1 MGMKRFTSVL
11 VGLALLCGCTNQGDT
26 EGPEPVGTA
35 GEAGYAPIPPGYD
48 WPADPATLERAV
60 RDRDLA
66 AVRQHGWKLWAGINQ
81 PISDSDQLPVWW
93 TWSTTTQ
100 LFETDQVGARIL
112 AARRKPQ
119 PAQAAASAQP
129 CTPDICLPS
138 PKYPVPPETIT
149 RFKLT
154 DGQIRDGRH
163 FQNNGDIMVA
173 TESYSL
179 QAAAA
184 IERLAYNQAAT
195 YNGLLAKGLTMLPDL
210 PPEHVVTKHMYW
222 PVKAGTLTP
231 LPLYDGVPEARWH
244 VYNGYETWERFV
256 AVDPGGGNEG
266 ETVELQFLFGVQRA
280 DGSPLPTRTV
290 KATTVSMERF
300 YHQKVDQSLWDQ
312 LNNDDRAMLDA
323 ASRWTSGKPFEID
336 DYVVAVAMHINTKE
350 LPSWALQSVW
360 WHDQPDVGP
369 HATDRPSLPD
379 AKGPWRHYL
388 LTTAY
393 AIPTDKGDLPMSFN
407 PYIELAASHP
417 VPTNCRNCH
426 LRAAWPKARAWYL
439 QDGGP
444 GPLADILPNDPVFAG
459 ALLLDFQWVFSDRVQ
474 EP

>member
-1 MGMKRFTSVL
+1 M
-11 VGLALLCGCTNQGDT
+11 A
-26 EGPEPVGTA
+26 
-35 GEAGYAPIPPGYD
+35 
-48 WPADPATLERAV
+48 
-60 RDRDLA
+60 
-66 AVRQHGWKLWAGINQ
+66 
-81 PISDSDQLPVWW
+81 
-93 TWSTTTQ
+93 
-100 LFETDQVGARIL
+100 
-112 AARRKPQ
+112 
-119 PAQAAASAQP
+119 
-129 CTPDICLPS
+129 
-138 PKYPVPPETIT
+138 
-149 RFKLT
+149 
-154 DGQIRDGRH
+154 
-163 FQNNGDIMVA
+163 A

-184 IERLAYNQAAT
+184 IERLARNQAAT
-195 YNGLLAKGLTMLPDL
+195 YDGLLAKGLTMLPDL

-231 LPLYDGVPEARWH
+231 LPLYDGVPEARGH